1 MTVKRTVVSIVAG
14 ALIAAAAVAA
24 YFLTQR
30 AAALPS
36 PDSQTYQGLVRAF
49 YRGLAALD
57 TGLLDNAKTEFSR
70 ATALVPREA
79 APWANLGIAHLRL
92 GEFDA
97 AAQAIERAAAEA
109 PRSSDIAMAL
119 GALEGARGRLDAA
132 TAAFRRAVELDP
144 GSARARFALAE
155 ALERAGGDG
164 NAGETQQLLDE
175 ILAMQ
180 PENLAVIVDRTRLAA
195 RRRDAQRLE
204 ESVSR
209 LGDRA
214 AAWPP
219 AAVEQLTALRSA
231 EVAGDFAAAG
241 RATAFLRNVL
251 ARVADYREG
260 LAAVR
265 VPAGLLA
272 EPLDRFIALPSP
284 SSSPSPP
291 DMALTFSRDVLASGP
306 IPSTGVVAWP
316 LDAGGAIGVFAAA
329 GRAVRRVDVPATAS
343 AFPAA
348 AGAPAPSSSSLLP
361 FDWNHDFRTDLLLA
375 GSGGVRLLLQNGD
388 GTLSDRTPASSDV
401 ASLPAFGAWAAD
413 LEMEGDLDAVV
424 GTVSG
429 TPVALRNNGDGSWTT
444 QRPFEG
450 IDGLRGFAWGDVDRD
465 GDPDAVLLDASGAVH
480 VFSNQQ
486 AGVFERRPGPPG
498 GGRVVALALGD
509 LNADGVIDVLTL
521 DAAGTI
527 RRAFS
532 RDDGRG
538 GLQAS
543 GQWTDAPVA
552 TVQGLPGNA
561 APGAYRLLVADLD
574 NNGGLDLIAAGPSG
588 SRLWL
593 SDEQGRLQPL
603 QTMADVEVV
612 AVQDLNAD
620 GRLDL
625 VGLSAGQP
633 VRLVARGQRDYHW
646 QVIRARA
653 QTTAGDQ
660 RINSFGVGG
669 DIEVRSGLL
678 FQKQLLTGAPVHVG
692 LGTRTA
698 IDVARIVWPNG
709 VMQAEFD
716 LRADQA
722 VVAEQRLK
730 GSCPWVFAWNGHDMG
745 FVTDFLWRS
754 PLGLRINAQ
763 DTAGSNQ
770 TEDWIKIRGD
780 QLVPRDGMYDVRI
793 TAELWESHFF
803 DHVSLMAVDRPS
815 GVEVFVD
822 ERFAR
827 EPPALAVRAMTP
839 PAPVARAWDD
849 QGHDVTALVRARDGR
864 HVAGFDKGAYQGLT
878 REHFIE
884 FDLGDHP
891 PAPGE
896 PLWLIASGWVYPT
909 DSSINV
915 AVAQGAQ
922 AAPHGLALDALDAAG
937 VWHTVSPD
945 LGLPAGKN
953 KTILI
958 DLSSRPRGAR
968 RLRLRTNM
976 EIYWDSLAYAR
987 PAADAVVRTTR
998 LAPARAELRYR
1009 GFSRTSEDV
1018 TAHAPETPHYGQLA
1032 NTVSRWRDLVGYHT
1046 RFGDVVPLVEKVDD
1060 RYVIMNA
1067 GDELALSFAAPP
1079 PPAAGWTRDFV
1090 LIGDG
1095 WEKDGDFNTA
1105 YSKTVQPLPLHD
1117 RPDYVASAASHELED
1132 DPAYR
1137 RHPSDW
1143 QTYHTRFIAPDRYL
1157 QGLRP
1162 R

>member
-1 MTVKRTVVSIVAG
+1 MARRVAVSIVAG
-14 ALIAAAAVAA
+14 VLIAGAAFAT
-24 YFLTQR
+24 YYIR
-30 AAALPS
+30 HRDAALPPS
-36 PDSQTYQGLVRAF
+36 DSEQYEQLVRAF
-49 YRGLAALD
+49 YRGLASLD
-57 TGLLDNAKTEFSR
+57 SGLLDNAKAEFSR
-70 ATALVPREA
+70 AAMLVPGEPA
-79 APWANLGIAHLRL
+79 SWTNLGIAHLRL

-97 AAQAIERAAAEA
+97 AAQAIDRAAMEA
-109 PRSSDIAMAL
+109 PRSVEIALAQ
-119 GALEGARGRLDAA
+119 GALESARGRVDSAL
-132 TAAFRRAVELDP
+132 AAFRRAVDLDP
-144 GSARARFALAE
+144 RSRKARFALAD
-155 ALERAGGDG
+155 ALEQAGGDG
-164 NAGETQQLLDE
+164 NTNEIQELLDE
-175 ILAMQ
+175 ILGMQ
-180 PENLAVIVDRTRLAA
+180 PENLAVLVDRARLAA
-195 RRRDAQRLE
+195 RRRDGPRLE
-204 ESVSR
+204 ESVRR
-209 LGDRA
+209 LDGRA
-214 AAWPP
+214 SAWPSV
-219 AAVEQLTALRSA
+219 AIEQLTALRRA
-231 EVAGDFAAAG
+231 EAVGDFAAAG
-241 RATAFLRNVL
+241 RAIAFLRNVL
-251 ARVADYREG
+251 ARLPAYRDG

-265 VPAGLLA
+265 VPAGMLA
-272 EPLDRFIALPSP
+272 EPLDRFLALPSP
-284 SSSPSPP
+284 SASPSAP
-291 DMALTFSRDVLASGP
+291 DMALAFSRDNFAGGVASA
-306 IPSTGVVAWP
+306 TAVTAWP
-316 LDAGGAIGVFAAA
+316 LDAGGTIGVFAAD
-329 GRAVRRVDVPATAS
+329 GRTVRRVDTPGTRA
-343 AFPAA
+343 AFPGG
-348 AGAPAPSSSSLLP
+348 AGRLSFSGVLP
-361 FDWNHDFRTDLLLA
+361 LDWNHDFRTDLLLA
-375 GSGGVRLLLQNGD
+375 GGGGVRLQLQNGD
-388 GTLSDRTPASSDV
+388 GTFSDRTPSNEV
-401 ASLPAFGAWAAD
+401 ARMPAFGAWAAD
-413 LEMEGDLDAVV
+413 LEMDGDLDAVV
-424 GTVSG
+424 GAVSG
-429 TPVALRNNGDGSWTT
+429 APVVLRNNGDGSWTT
-444 QRPFEG
+444 LRPFEG
-450 IDGLRGFAWGDVDRD
+450 IDGLRGFGWGDLDHD
-465 GDPDAVLLDASGAVH
+465 GDPDAVLLDASGATH
-480 VFSNQQ
+480 MFSNQQ
-486 AGVFERRPGPPG
+486 AGVFDQRSGPSG
-498 GGRVVALALGD
+498 GSRVVSLALGD
-509 LNADGVIDVLTL
+509 LNADGIIDVLTL
-521 DAAGTI
+521 DATGTM
-527 RRAFS
+527 RRASFTEEGS
-532 RDDGRG
+532 GVRD
-538 GLQAS
+538 S
-543 GQWTDAPVA
+543 GQWIEASIARFDGFPRDAA
-552 TVQGLPGNA
+552 T
-561 APGAYRLLVADLD
+561 GAYRILVADLD

-588 SRLWL
+588 SRLWV
-593 SDEQGRLQPL
+593 SDERGGLRPL
-603 QTMADVEVV
+603 VAMADTEI
-612 AVQDLNAD
+612 ASVQDLNAD

-625 VGLSAGQP
+625 VGLSRGQAI
-633 VRLVARGQRDYHW
+633 RLVARGEKAYHW
-646 QVIRARA
+646 QVIQARA
-653 QTTAGDQ
+653 QTAAGDQ

-692 LGTRTA
+692 LGMRTA
-698 IDVARIVWPNG
+698 VDVARIVWPNG
-709 VMQAEFD
+709 VMQAEFG

-730 GSCPWVFAWNGHDMG
+730 GSCPWVFAYDGHEMG

-803 DHVSLMAVDRPS
+803 DHVSLMAVDRPT

-849 QGHDVTALVRARDGR
+849 QGHDVTALVRARDGQ
-864 HVAGFDKGAYQGLT
+864 HAAGFDKGAYQGLT
-878 REHFIE
+878 REHFLE
-884 FDLGDHP
+884 FDLGDDLP
-891 PAPGE
+891 PGE
-896 PLWLIASGWVYPT
+896 ALWLIASGWVYPT

-915 AVAQGAQ
+915 AIAQGDL

-937 VWHTVSPD
+937 VWRTVSPD

-958 DLSSRPRGAR
+958 DLSSRPRGAH

-987 PAADAVVRTTR
+987 PAAEATLRTTR
-998 LAPARAELRYR
+998 LSPARAELRYR

-1018 TAHAPETPHYGQLA
+1018 AAHAPETPHYGQLA

-1117 RPDYVASAASHELED
+1117 HPDYVESTSSPEIED

-1137 RHPSDW
+1137 RHPADW

-1157 QGLRP
+1157 RGLRA